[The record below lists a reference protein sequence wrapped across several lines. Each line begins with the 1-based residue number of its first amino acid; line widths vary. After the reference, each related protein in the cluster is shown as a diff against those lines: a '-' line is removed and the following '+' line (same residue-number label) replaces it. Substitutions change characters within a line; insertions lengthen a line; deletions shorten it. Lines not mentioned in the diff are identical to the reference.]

1 MMRWKGALRTST
13 GTIANGTMRLRGIGR
28 GDMQSL
34 EADGRDGIRS
44 RVEAKLGSQK
54 GEKMRAL
61 MTGQPRSQGG
71 RLFFFLRVD
80 D

>member
-1 MMRWKGALRTST
+1 
-13 GTIANGTMRLRGIGR
+13 
-28 GDMQSL
+28 MQSL